1 MMTYYSKLKRKLIL
15 VAVLVVVCVFILMLL
30 TRPVSAVEYGSPLT
44 SNEVITNDPDGRIK
58 MRFMAEQDFV
68 IYYHEYSS
76 ACLQY
81 PTYRQSGPSGVFNI
95 GSPDLHEVSGREYGP
110 LYLLESLEY
119 FDDNDAC
126 RTDTFLAGHTYEV
139 YLLMIAKYKP
149 LTPDFDTYE
158 MALDDIANI
167 NGDDYMVD
175 GDTTFE
181 LMEAYTDQFDVEHLY
196 YSYVDFTPE
205 ARLNI
210 IYPSDDT
217 HVSSNF
223 EMEVDYEDASGYDRL
238 MVVFEDWNASSTC
251 PEPTDFSY
259 WVERSAYYDHQSM
272 PYFSDRFT
280 TSSGTTAFNVYG
292 LELGNYNCNKCY
304 FVNDSTGAMSDNLCR
319 GFDVSVAIYVLAPDI
334 PQFYLPFG
342 SWPEY
347 YAEHSE
353 KYDTPTP
360 LYDNLAWT
368 FEPLINNIGNII
380 IFFNSYFDKQ
390 LASEKGAEFGN
401 VVPVFR
407 GYLDQFNDFF
417 GGLPISELLLF
428 YLITAILVIIY
439 RIVRGILTILFP

>member
-1 MMTYYSKLKRKLIL
+1 
-15 VAVLVVVCVFILMLL
+15 VAVLVVVGVFILMLL
-30 TRPVSAVEYGSPLT
+30 TSPVSALTGTPLT
-44 SNEVITNDPDGRIK
+44 ENENFSYDLDGPFTFSFLAPISFDVVWNYDVGYEGCKGEVICPPCVYKFYSVCT
-58 MRFMAEQDFV
+58 DFLG
-68 IYYHEYSS
+68 HYSG
-76 ACLQY
+76 ADLLNKN
-81 PTYRQSGPSGVFNI
+81 NI
-95 GSPDLHEVSGREYGP
+95 DFFDVWDSCDLTEHY
-110 LYLLESLEY
+110 
-119 FDDNDAC
+119 
-126 RTDTFLAGHTYEV
+126 TAGETYET
-139 YLLMIAKYKP
+139 YLVDWNNPIQAGESVASIK
-149 LTPDFDTYE
+149 
-158 MALDDIANI
+158 ANKLRDK
-167 NGDDYMVD
+167 NKETDVD
-175 GDTTFE
+175 AESIFIT
-181 LMEAYTDQFDVEHLY
+181 AQLY
-196 YSYVDFTPE
+196 GEIQYIENFLLNFIPE
-205 ARLNI
+205 IDI
-210 IYPSDDT
+210 IYPLDNSY
-217 HVSSNF
+217 VISNF
-223 EMEVDYEDASGYDRL
+223 EMEVDYAQAGGYDRL

-259 WVERSAYYDHQSM
+259 WVERSAYFNSQSM
-272 PYFSDRFT
+272 PYFSDRLA
-280 TSSGTTAFNVYG
+280 TSTGTTTFEVYG
-292 LELGNYNCNKCY
+292 LGLGKYNCNKCH
-304 FVNDSTGAMSDNLCR
+304 FVNDSTGVMSENLCK
-319 GFDVSVAIYVLAPDI
+319 GYDVEVGIYVLAPDI
-334 PQFYLPFG
+334 PEFYLPFG